1 MKPIV
6 LSGVWQVLTTVVRP
20 IAQSPAVNWC
30 FDQAAL
36 GAPPPGFTFGRTGAG
51 RPGHWVVRAVA
62 DAPSGSNVLAQE
74 DSDRTDYRFPIAVA
88 DSPSFGDVSVSV
100 RCKAISGRV
109 DRACGIVWRYIDE
122 NNYYLTRAN
131 ALEDNVC
138 WYYVQNGRRIEV
150 KRARVKV
157 PSGVWHTLRADMRG
171 VHIEVY
177 FNDQKLIDVHD
188 SRRRE
193 PGIVDVDQFLIVE
206 IDFDVITAHVGAE
219 GVPDPRRNLD
229 ASALDLDTPA
239 VLNVVPAHV
248 VFERIGSREVV
259 VVFIDVPPDDAA
271 GAIDA
276 PADRLAPHGHTHVA
290 ERWRV
295 GHR

>member
-6 LSGVWQVLTTVVRP
+6 LSVIWLVLTTVERP
-20 IAQSPAVNWC
+20 IAQAPAATWS

-36 GAPPPGFTFGRTGAG
+36 GAPPPGFSFGRTGAG

-171 VHIEVY
+171 DHIEVY

-188 SRRRE
+188 SRFTA
-193 PGIVDVDQFLIVE
+193 PGKVGVWTKADSHTL
-206 IDFDVITAHVGAE
+206 FDDLTAI
-219 GVPDPRRNLD
+219 PLRP
-229 ASALDLDTPA
+229 
-239 VLNVVPAHV
+239 
-248 VFERIGSREVV
+248 
-259 VVFIDVPPDDAA
+259 
-271 GAIDA
+271 
-276 PADRLAPHGHTHVA
+276 
-290 ERWRV
+290 
-295 GHR
+295 